1 MNNWKKSTKSC
12 LVAICVLV
20 LATSSVTNAEP
31 MSKAQGDAL
40 LKELREIKALLAKPQ
55 QAMPA
60 APIAQERPENLT
72 IKGGGI
78 YVLGKSDAPLTL
90 VEFTDYECPFC
101 KRFYETTFQTL
112 KNNYIETGKLKFIS
126 RNMPL
131 PMHTHALKA
140 AQASICAGDQ
150 GKFWEM
156 KDLLFKNQNRLEVE
170 ALTGYAK
177 DILLNAET
185 FKTCMADDAR
195 LKAISDEASYINSLG
210 VNGTPS
216 FVLGKSVGDSVE
228 GRKIVGAQPLEVFE
242 GAINELLGAPNL
254 LHK

>member
-1 MNNWKKSTKSC
+1 MMHCKNTSMKIGLAVVMS
-12 LVAICVLV
+12 VCVLTLSS
-20 LATSSVTNAEP
+20 LARAE
-31 MSKAQGDAL
+31 SLTKNQGDAI
-40 LKELREIKALLAKPQ
+40 LKELREIKELLAKPQ
-55 QAMPA
+55 QAMPGAPA
-60 APIAQERPENLT
+60 AQAKPESLT

-112 KNNYIETGKLKFIS
+112 KKNYIETGKLKFIS

-140 AQASICAGDQ
+140 AQASICAGEQ

-156 KDLLFKNQNRLEVE
+156 KDLLFRNQNRLEVE

-177 DILLNAET
+177 DISLNAEN
-185 FKTCMADDAR
+185 FKTCMADDVR

-242 GAINELLGAPNL
+242 GAINELLGA
-254 LHK
+254 H

>member
-1 MNNWKKSTKSC
+1 MNSWKKNIKNC
-12 LVAICVLV
+12 LVAMCVLA
-20 LATSSVTNAEP
+20 LAANSVTNAEP
-31 MSKAQGDAL
+31 MNKAQGDAL
-40 LKELREIKALLAKPQ
+40 LKELREIKALLAKSQ
-55 QAMPA
+55 QPVPA
-60 APIAQERPENLT
+60 APNAQERPENLT
-72 IKGGGI
+72 VKGGGI

-112 KNNYIETGKLKFIS
+112 KKNYIETGKLKFIS

-140 AQASICAGDQ
+140 AQASICAGEQ

-156 KDLLFKNQNRLEVE
+156 KEILFRNQNRLEVE

-177 DILLNAET
+177 DISLNAEN
-185 FKTCMADDAR
+185 FKTCMADDVR
-195 LKAISDEASYINSLG
+195 LKTISDEASYINSLG

-242 GAINELLGAPNL
+242 GAINELLGA
-254 LHK
+254 H

>member
-1 MNNWKKSTKSC
+1 MNSWIKNMKNC
-12 LVAICVLV
+12 LAVMSVLM
-20 LATSSVTNAEP
+20 LATSSMTNAEP
-31 MSKAQGDAL
+31 MTKTQGDAV
-40 LKELREIKALLAKPQ
+40 LKELREIKELLAKPQ

-60 APIAQERPENLT
+60 APTAQARPESLT

-112 KNNYIETGKLKFIS
+112 KKNYIETGKLKFIS

-131 PMHTHALKA
+131 PMHPHALKA
-140 AQASICAGDQ
+140 AQASTCAGDQ

-156 KDLLFKNQNRLEVE
+156 KDLLFRNQNRLEVE
-170 ALTGYAK
+170 ALTGYAN
-177 DILLNAET
+177 DISLNADS

-242 GAINELLGAPNL
+242 GAINELLGA
-254 LHK
+254 H

>member
-1 MNNWKKSTKSC
+1 MMHCKNHSMKIGLAVAMSICALTLSSLTRAESLTK
-12 LVAICVLV
+12 
-20 LATSSVTNAEP
+20 N
-31 MSKAQGDAL
+31 QGDAI

-55 QAMPA
+55 QAVPA
-60 APIAQERPENLT
+60 APTAQERPENLT

-112 KNNYIETGKLKFIS
+112 KKNYIETGKLKFIS

-140 AQASICAGDQ
+140 AQASACAGEQ

-156 KDLLFKNQNRLEVE
+156 KDLLFRNQNRLEVE

-177 DILLNAET
+177 DISLNAEN
-185 FKTCMADDAR
+185 FKTCMADDVR

-242 GAINELLGAPNL
+242 GAINELLRV
-254 LHK
+254 H